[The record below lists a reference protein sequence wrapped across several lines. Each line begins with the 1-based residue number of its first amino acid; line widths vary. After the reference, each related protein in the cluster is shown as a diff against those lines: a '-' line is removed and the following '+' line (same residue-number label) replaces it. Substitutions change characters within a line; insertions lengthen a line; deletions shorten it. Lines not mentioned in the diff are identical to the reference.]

1 VNPSVAREALHGA
14 DAVVVHI
21 GGKAG
26 RLGEAIIGTAF
37 IEGTLRTLAAIDRR
51 HTPVTVI
58 VDTSIGELVPAAAY
72 RARYWPEIDVV
83 AATFG
88 DVERAGAASLAS
100 PSARNIL
107 VLDFHGE
114 HDGPP
119 TLNTATEANRQIT
132 TLASL
137 NRQALRD
144 YARYGPEQ
152 RYATFFRD
160 LFLLPE
166 GSLDGADIQPRID
179 ITAADDARYPALAH
193 ALGLETDALLI
204 VCFFQ
209 SVVAAKVY
217 ERWEETMA
225 LISARVARRFPGRR
239 VNYFVACGPDT
250 TQPVHQ
256 EDLAAILGGFTGSAG
271 NSWVIVAATPSLLD
285 LAVIVR
291 HATLALSNDTGPG
304 HLAGALGI
312 PTITPFL
319 PGTLYSQR
327 VWASTRWH
335 RGVTVSPNP
344 YTFEQLKAEVFA
356 GRNDIINTIDPATLA
371 AEAIRFV

>member
-1 VNPSVAREALHGA
+1 MNPSVAREALSGA

-37 IEGTLRTLAAIDRR
+37 VEGTLRTLAAIGGR

-58 VDTSIGELVPAAAY
+58 VDTSIAELLSAAAY
-72 RARYWPEIDVV
+72 RARYWPEIAVM

-88 DVERAGAASLAS
+88 DVERSGAASFAI
-100 PSARNIL
+100 PSARSVL

-114 HDGPP
+114 HDGQPSLDIV
-119 TLNTATEANRQIT
+119 TDADRRIT

-144 YARYGPEQ
+144 YARYGQEQ

-160 LFLLPE
+160 LFLLPQ
-166 GSLDGADIQPRID
+166 GSLDGADIQSRID
-179 ITAADDARYPALAH
+179 ISAADDARYPALAR
-193 ALGLETDALLI
+193 AFGLDIDALLI

-225 LISARVARRFPGRR
+225 LISAHVASRFPGRP

-271 NSWVIVAATPSLLD
+271 NSRVVVAATPSLLD
-285 LAVIVR
+285 LAIILR

-319 PGTLYSQR
+319 PGTLYSQQ
-327 VWASTRWH
+327 VWASSRWH

-344 YTFEQLKAEVFA
+344 YTFEQLKAEVFV
-356 GRNDIINTIDPATLA
+356 GRNDIINTIDPAALA
-371 AEAIRFV
+371 AEASKFL